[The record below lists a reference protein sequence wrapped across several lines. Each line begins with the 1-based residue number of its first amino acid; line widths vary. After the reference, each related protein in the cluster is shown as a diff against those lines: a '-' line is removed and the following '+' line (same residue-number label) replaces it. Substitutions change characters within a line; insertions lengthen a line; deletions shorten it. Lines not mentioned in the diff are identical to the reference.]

1 MSISSSQVFVSL
13 SFISLFEFC
22 SALEPW
28 SVGVGGQGGDP
39 SVYHQKFEPLKRKQ
53 NLDEIYERKKMV
65 ECGVLKE
72 TGS

>member
-1 MSISSSQVFVSL
+1 MSL
-13 SFISLFEFC
+13 GLISLFHSY

-39 SVYHQKFEPLKRKQ
+39 SVYHQKFEQLKR
-53 NLDEIYERKKMV
+53 NLNFDVTHERKKMV